1 MAEEAAKEV
10 SARET
15 ELVQA
20 LQTMKSALD
29 SKDSELEAMALRET
43 ALKAKLDSWAA
54 KQQELD
60 ALVRAIEKEKRQA
73 PPTDALGREKFGTFR
88 DETEDFRDRPNQ
100 Y

>member
-1 MAEEAAKEV
+1 MAEASDVEAAAKKAVAEEAAKEV

-43 ALKAKLDSWAA
+43 ALKAK
-54 KQQELD
+54 
-60 ALVRAIEKEKRQA
+60 
-73 PPTDALGREKFGTFR
+73 
-88 DETEDFRDRPNQ
+88 
-100 Y
+100 